1 LNFEFGV
8 RIQNSEITGSG
19 KRRFATR
26 TGTQRAPFRSGES
39 EKGTKK
45 PLELSSQ
52 CLIAT
57 AASSFSLP
65 YSIRFA

>member
-1 LNFEFGV
+1 MTNPADRLHLTILSTGVFGV

-39 EKGTKK
+39 EKDTKNRCSYQA
-45 PLELSSQ
+45 L
-52 CLIAT
+52 T
-57 AASSFSLP
+57 
-65 YSIRFA
+65 